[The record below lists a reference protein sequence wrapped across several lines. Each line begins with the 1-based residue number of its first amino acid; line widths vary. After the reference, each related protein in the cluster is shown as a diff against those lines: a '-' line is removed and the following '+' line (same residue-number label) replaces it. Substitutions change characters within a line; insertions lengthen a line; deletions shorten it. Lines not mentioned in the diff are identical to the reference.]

1 VSAPGTAIAQWPRRA
16 WRRRPSPSLAV
27 LCAIAL
33 VLFVWPVVMVIY
45 GAFRSDAP
53 GNPSHWST
61 KSLTDAFSSGH
72 LYHSLLNSVALTAA
86 IITLGTALAL
96 YFAWLVARTATPLRR
111 LVAPMMLIVFA
122 IPPLFFALS
131 WVLLGQQ
138 PAGTLNKAFQLVT
151 GSDAAPVDVQSW
163 YGMVAVAVMK
173 VTAAEFLLLIGPFL
187 ALDSSFAE
195 AARVA
200 GSGRLRTLLRIELP
214 MLAPSIIGVV
224 ILGFIVG
231 LSLLDLPLVLG
242 VPAGISVLPTEIYTY
257 ITGHDPP
264 DYAGASSIAMLLV
277 AIVLLLVAVQWRIL
291 GNRQFVTVTGKGH
304 RREPMDIGRWKY
316 LGTAMIVLYGLI
328 ALVLPLAQFVVGSLQ
343 PYFGVYQHLTLDNYR
358 AVFDTPDLVN
368 AFKNTLVVGLVSG
381 FVASAMA
388 VWISIARQRGRSP
401 LRRLPDLAV
410 WLLVAIPGI
419 TLGLGVVWAYLS
431 VPGLKSLYATTWILV
446 IALAAGGA
454 PIATR
459 AVGGAVGQ
467 IGRELEEAAR
477 VAGASNLRATVG
489 IVVRLVLPSFFAAWF
504 LTFVLA
510 AGNLDIP
517 ILLSSTSN
525 ATVPTIAFESFA
537 QGRTAQAA
545 ATFCVLLL
553 SIVAIVA
560 LAAIVS
566 YVERRIR
573 LRPRRVPTLA
583 TGGA

>member
-1 VSAPGTAIAQWPRRA
+1 VKRL
-16 WRRRPSPSLAV
+16 RPSPSLAV
-27 LCAIAL
+27 LCVIAL

-61 KSLTDAFSSGH
+61 KGLTDALSSGH
-72 LYHSLLNSVALTAA
+72 LHHSLLNSVALTGA

-96 YFAWLVARTATPLRR
+96 YFAWLVARTTTPLRR
-111 LVAPMMLIVFA
+111 VVAPMMLIVFA

-138 PAGTLNKAFQLVT
+138 PVGTINKAFQLVT
-151 GSDAAPVDVQSW
+151 GSDAAPFDIQSW
-163 YGMVAVAVMK
+163 YGMIAVAVMK

-214 MLAPSIIGVV
+214 LLAPSIIGVT

-242 VPAGISVLPTEIYTY
+242 VPAGISVLPTEIYAY
-257 ITGHDPP
+257 VTGHDPP
-264 DYAGASSIAMLLV
+264 DYAGASAIAMLLV
-277 AIVLLLVAVQWRIL
+277 AIVLLLVALQWRML

-304 RREPMDIGRWKY
+304 RREPMDIGRWRY
-316 LGTAMIVLYGLI
+316 VGAAMIVLYGLI

-343 PYFGVYQHLTLDNYR
+343 PYFGVYNHLTFDNYR
-358 AVFDTPDLVN
+358 AVFDTPDLVD
-368 AFKNTLVVGLVSG
+368 AFENTLVVGLISG
-381 FVASAMA
+381 FIGSALA
-388 VWISIARQRGRSP
+388 VWISIARQRGSSP
-401 LRRLPDLAV
+401 LRRLPDVAV
-410 WLLVAIPGI
+410 WLLVAVPGI

-446 IALAAGGA
+446 IALAAGVT

-459 AVGGAVGQ
+459 AMTGAVGQ

-477 VAGASNLRATVG
+477 IAGATNLRATVG
-489 IVVRLVLPSFFAAWF
+489 IVVRLALPSFFAAWF

-525 ATVPTIAFESFA
+525 STVPTIAFESFA
-537 QGRTAQAA
+537 EGRTSQAA

-553 SIVAIVA
+553 AIVAIAA

-566 YVERRIR
+566 QVERRIR
-573 LRPRRVPTLA
+573 LRPRRLPTLA
-583 TGGA
+583 TEGA

>member
-1 VSAPGTAIAQWPRRA
+1 VSAPGTTIARWPRRA
-16 WRRRPSPSLAV
+16 WRLRPSPSLAV
-27 LCAIAL
+27 LCVIAL

-72 LYHSLLNSVALTAA
+72 LYHSLLNSVALTGA

-138 PAGTLNKAFQLVT
+138 PVGTINKAFQLVT

-242 VPAGISVLPTEIYTY
+242 VPAGISVLPTDIYTY

-277 AIVLLLVAVQWRIL
+277 AIVLLLVAVQWRML

-343 PYFGVYQHLTLDNYR
+343 PYFGVYSHLTLDNYR
-358 AVFDTPDLVN
+358 AVFDTPDLLD

-381 FVASAMA
+381 FVASAVA

-446 IALAAGGA
+446 IALAAGA
-454 PIATR
+454 TPIATR
-459 AVGGAVGQ
+459 AMSGAVGQ
-467 IGRELEEAAR
+467 IGHELEEAAR

-553 SIVAIVA
+553 AILAIAA

-566 YVERRIR
+566 YIERRIR
-573 LRPRRVPTLA
+573 LRPRGLPALA
-583 TGGA
+583 TGDA